1 VIVAPTVAAIR
12 QGLVELLERRS
23 EWKEMGLKGR
33 EYALEHLRWDKIS
46 ANALERYSQLVL

>member
-1 VIVAPTVAAIR
+1 VAAIR